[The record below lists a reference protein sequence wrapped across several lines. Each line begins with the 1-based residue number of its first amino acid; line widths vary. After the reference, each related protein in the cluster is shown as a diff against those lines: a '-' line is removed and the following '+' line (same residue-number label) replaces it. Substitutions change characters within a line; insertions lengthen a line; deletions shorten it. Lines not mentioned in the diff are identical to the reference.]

1 MASNDTTQL
10 NSAPIHGTRVSRGKV
25 VVFLGPDG
33 AGKSTVLNLLQA
45 ELNTRGSEFAF
56 RYFAPGF
63 LKRYRPK
70 DDGGVTTNPHE
81 GRQYGPALI
90 FAKLSLM
97 LFEFHMGL
105 PRLRQGH
112 RLVLF
117 DRYIH
122 DILVD
127 PRRYRMDRLR
137 GWMRWMLK
145 AAPKPDLLVIIS
157 APAEMIQA
165 RKQEVP
171 PEETARQVAA
181 YEALA
186 DILPNTVIIRNDT
199 SPEAA
204 AAAALTR
211 LETLT

>member
-1 MASNDTTQL
+1 MSSDMRNKIIA
-10 NSAPIHGTRVSRGKV
+10 
-25 VVFLGPDG
+25 FLGPDG
-33 AGKSTVLNLLQA
+33 AGKSTILDLVQA
-45 ELNTRGSEFAF
+45 QLDARGADYAY

-70 DDGGVTTNPHE
+70 GEGSVTNNPHE
-81 GRQYGPALI
+81 GRQYGPTLI

-97 LFEFHMGL
+97 LLEFCAGV
-105 PRLRQGH
+105 PRLRQKH

-127 PRRYRMDRLR
+127 PRRYRMERLR

-145 AAPKPDLLVIIS
+145 ASPNPDLLFVIS
-157 APAEMIQA
+157 APADVIQA
-165 RKQEVP
+165 RKQEVR
-171 PEETARQVAA
+171 PEETVRQVAA

-186 DILPNTVIIRNDT
+186 DVLPNTVIIRNDS
-199 SPEAA
+199 SPDAA
-204 AAAALTR
+204 AAAVMIR
-211 LETLT
+211 LEAMV

>member
-1 MASNDTTQL
+1 MS
-10 NSAPIHGTRVSRGKV
+10 SEGSGKIV
-25 VVFLGPDG
+25 AFLGPDG
-33 AGKSTVLNLLQA
+33 AGKSTVVNLVQA
-45 ELNTRGSEFAF
+45 RLTERGENFCY
-56 RYFAPGF
+56 RYFAPGY

-70 DDGGVTTNPHE
+70 GDGSITTNPHE

-105 PRLRQGH
+105 PRLRDKY

-127 PRRYRMDRLR
+127 PRRYRMELLR
-137 GWMRWMLK
+137 GWMRWMLNG
-145 AAPKPDLLVIIS
+145 APKPDLLVIIS
-157 APAEMIQA
+157 APADMIQA

-181 YEALA
+181 YEALV
-186 DILPNTVIIRNDT
+186 DNLPNTVIIRNDT
-199 SPEAA
+199 TPEAA
-204 AAAALTR
+204 AAAVLTK
-211 LETLT
+211 LEAVL

>member
-1 MASNDTTQL
+1 MSSDL
-10 NSAPIHGTRVSRGKV
+10 RGKIV
-25 VVFLGPDG
+25 AFLGPDG
-33 AGKSTVLNLLQA
+33 AGKSTVLDLVQA
-45 ELNTRGSEFAF
+45 QLDTRGAEYAY
-56 RYFAPGF
+56 RYFAPGY

-70 DDGGVTTNPHE
+70 GDGNVTTNPHE

-105 PRLRQGH
+105 PRLRQSH

-127 PRRYRMDRLR
+127 PRRYRMERLR

-157 APAEMIQA
+157 APADMIQA

-181 YEALA
+181 YEALS
-186 DILPNTVIIRNDT
+186 DILTNTVIIRNET
-199 SPEAA
+199 TPEAA
-204 AAAALTR
+204 AAAVLTR
-211 LETLT
+211 LEAVVV

>member
-1 MASNDTTQL
+1 MSFDI
-10 NSAPIHGTRVSRGKV
+10 PGKI

-33 AGKSTVLNLLQA
+33 AGKSTVLNLVQ
-45 ELNTRGSEFAF
+45 TRLSNCGSAYTN

-70 DDGGVTTNPHE
+70 GDGNVTTNPHQ
-81 GRQYGPALI
+81 GRQYGPAMI

-97 LFEFHMGL
+97 LFEFRMGL
-105 PRLRQGH
+105 PPLRRTH

-127 PRRYRMDRLR
+127 PRRYRMERLR

-171 PEETARQVAA
+171 LAETVRQMAA

-186 DILPNTVIIRNDT
+186 NIIPNTVVIHNDT
-199 SPEAA
+199 TPEAA
-204 AAAALTR
+204 ALAVLTH
-211 LETLT
+211 LGPLT

>member
-1 MASNDTTQL
+1 MPSN
-10 NSAPIHGTRVSRGKV
+10 PRGKV
-25 VVFLGPDG
+25 IAFLGPDG
-33 AGKSTVLNLLQA
+33 AGKSTVLELVQRKLA
-45 ELNTRGSEFAF
+45 ERGEDYCS

-70 DDGGVTTNPHE
+70 GDGAMTTNPHE

-105 PRLRQGH
+105 PRLRRRH
-112 RLVLF
+112 RLILF

-127 PRRYRMDRLR
+127 PRRYRMERLR

-145 AAPKPDLLVIIS
+145 SSPKPDLLIIIS
-157 APAEMIQA
+157 APADMIQA

-186 DILPNTVIIRNDT
+186 DTLPNTVIIHNHT
-199 SPEAA
+199 TPEAA
-204 AAAALTR
+204 AAATLTR

>member
-1 MASNDTTQL
+1 MSSKA
-10 NSAPIHGTRVSRGKV
+10 RGQI

-33 AGKSTVLNLLQA
+33 AGKSTVLDLVKAKL
-45 ELNTRGSEFAF
+45 ETREGQFAY

-70 DDGGVTTNPHE
+70 GDGSVTTNPHE

-105 PRLRQGH
+105 PRLRHENG
-112 RLVLF
+112 LVLF
-117 DRYIH
+117 DRFIH

-127 PRRYRMDRLR
+127 PRRYRMERLR

-157 APAEMIQA
+157 APPDMIQA

-186 DILPNTVIIRNDT
+186 NIMPNTVIVHNDT
-199 SPEAA
+199 TPDAA
-204 AAAALTR
+204 AELVLSR
-211 LETLT
+211 IETLA

>member
-1 MASNDTTQL
+1 MSSNAQ
-10 NSAPIHGTRVSRGKV
+10 GKV
-25 VVFLGPDG
+25 VAFLGPDG
-33 AGKSTVLNLLQA
+33 AGKSTVLGLVQA
-45 ELNTRGSEFAF
+45 ELANRGSELTY

-70 DDGGVTTNPHE
+70 GDGNVTTNPHE
-81 GRQYGPALI
+81 GRQYGWALI

-105 PRLRQGH
+105 PRLRKAH

-122 DILVD
+122 DVLVD
-127 PRRYRMDRLR
+127 PRRYRMERLR

-145 AAPKPDLLVIIS
+145 AAPKPDLLIIIS
-157 APAEMIQA
+157 APADMIQA
-165 RKQEVP
+165 RKQEVS

-186 DILPNTVIIRNDT
+186 ETLPNTVIIRNDT
-199 SPEAA
+199 TPKTAA
-204 AAAALTR
+204 AAVMTQ
-211 LETLT
+211 LETLV